1 MCLVEGRPSALM
13 DGCMEWTQT
22 PKNKTTFCGR
32 GNDCFGS
39 TFRVY
44 HLSIAVPNARRHR
57 VLKPKWGM
65 RETFINPL
73 TLPVQLTLLLL
84 SLNWRLAKVYLTEAN
99 LAILVLLLI
108 WPKLIESKL
117 NRIDQVDQI

>member
-1 MCLVEGRPSALM
+1 
-13 DGCMEWTQT
+13 
-22 PKNKTTFCGR
+22 
-32 GNDCFGS
+32 
-39 TFRVY
+39 
-44 HLSIAVPNARRHR
+44 
-57 VLKPKWGM
+57 M

-84 SLNWRLAKVYLTEAN
+84 LLPLNWRLLAKVYLTEAN

-108 WPKLIESKL
+108 CPKLIKSKL